1 MVIKTIQQPVK
12 IIYLNLTDNLNRQ
25 TVRYRQSALQKW
37 QVFELLHDKNLLI
50 SAPLADI
57 NQTPKLYGFAL
68 KILNTK

>member
-1 MVIKTIQQPVK
+1 MNSLP
-12 IIYLNLTDNLNRQ
+12 
-25 TVRYRQSALQKW
+25 
-37 QVFELLHDKNLLI
+37 FKNGKYSSCYVTKDLLI